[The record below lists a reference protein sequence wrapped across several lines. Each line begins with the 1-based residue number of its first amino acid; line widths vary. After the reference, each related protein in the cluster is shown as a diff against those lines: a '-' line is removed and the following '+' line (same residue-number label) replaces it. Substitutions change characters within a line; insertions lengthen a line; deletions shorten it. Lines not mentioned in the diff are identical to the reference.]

1 MKPMA
6 LSVVVPV
13 RNEEQNLGRCLPALS
28 FADEVVVVDD
38 LSTDRTVGVAAEHG
52 ARVVRHEMISFADQR
67 NWAMVHAGLK
77 HPWVLHLDADEVVTP
92 ALARELEAR
101 VPSASPGVAGF
112 YLARKT
118 MLNDRWLRYSA
129 TYPVYVPRVIHRD
142 RARFEAFGHGERLG
156 RVEGDFEYLE
166 EPCLHFNFSKGW
178 ADWFDRHNRY
188 STREAEQIMVDRG
201 AAGVTGCFD
210 RDPVRRRA
218 ALRRLSYRLP
228 CRSSLRFVYVF
239 FLRFG
244 FLDGRG
250 GLTYAT
256 LQALYETMI
265 TLKVREARQRAPGA
279 GA

>member
-188 STREAEQIMVDRG
+188 STREAEQIMVNRG

-228 CRSSLRFVYVF
+228 CRASLRFMYVF